1 MPNGKSHSERLER
14 FRSLFEALY
23 PPLCLFANS
32 YLHDM
37 DTAKDLVQ
45 EVFIKIWEK
54 KPSFKNNSA
63 AKAYFYT
70 TVKNHCL
77 NYLTSKRYKTMECPG
92 TLDLAL
98 LESEDY
104 FLAEMVAVE
113 TYAQLH
119 RAIGQL
125 PEKTGKVVQLYLN
138 KYTTEEIAEEL
149 SVTQSTVRTQKSI
162 AYKKLKGLLGHFN
175 CFFTSF

>member
-1 MPNGKSHSERLER
+1 MSNGKSHYERLKD
-14 FRSLFEALY
+14 FKTLFEALY
-23 PPLCLFANS
+23 RPLCLFANS
-32 YLHDM
+32 YLHDI
-37 DTAKDLVQ
+37 DTSKDIVQ

-54 KPSFKNNSA
+54 KPSFKNYST

-77 NYLTSKRYKTMECPG
+77 NYLKSKHYRTMERPAAM
-92 TLDLAL
+92 DLAL
-98 LESEDY
+98 LQSEDY
-104 FLAEMVAVE
+104 LLAEMVAAE

-119 RAIGQL
+119 RVIGQL
-125 PEKTGKVVQLYLN
+125 PEKTGKVVQLSLN

-175 CFFTSF
+175 CFFTAF

>member
-1 MPNGKSHSERLER
+1 MPKGKSHSERLER
-14 FRSLFEALY
+14 FKSLFGAFY

-37 DTAKDLVQ
+37 DTSKDLVQ

-54 KPSFKNNSA
+54 KPSFKNHSA

-77 NYLTSKRYKTMECPG
+77 NYLKSKYYRTMELPA
-92 TLDLAL
+92 TMDLAL
-98 LESEDY
+98 LQSEDY
-104 FLAEMVAVE
+104 FLAEMVAAE

-125 PEKTGKVVQLYLN
+125 PEKTGKVVQLSLN

-162 AYKKLKGLLGHFN
+162 AYKKLKGLLSHFN
-175 CFFTSF
+175 CFFTAF

>member
-98 LESEDY
+98 LESEDS
-104 FLAEMVAVE
+104 FLCGNGSVE
-113 TYAQLH
+113 TYAELH
-119 RAIGQL
+119 KRSDNYRKRPARWCHL
-125 PEKTGKVVQLYLN
+125 PKQIHHRGNQ
-138 KYTTEEIAEEL
+138 EEL
-149 SVTQSTVRTQKSI
+149 SVTQSTVRTQKCILRKPGRSLWPI
-162 AYKKLKGLLGHFN
+162 
-175 CFFTSF
+175 